1 MRKMKL
7 STNFVKDYIDIPE
20 DINVKQLAEDMIKFV
35 SPFTERIEELK
46 ADNEYLE
53 KVVKIGAEKARESAR
68 KTIKEVREIIGFKS
82 SL

>member
-1 MRKMKL
+1 
-7 STNFVKDYIDIPE
+7 
-20 DINVKQLAEDMIKFV
+20 MIKFV

-46 ADNEYLE
+46 ADNEYLQ
-53 KVVKIGAEKARESAR
+53 KDVKIGAEKARESAR